1 MSFVDVCRVE
11 ADECTAF
18 DGEARSGDV
27 IGLVEDESSSVTSFL
42 SLECSAVDHYGSVSA
57 VGVRTLYV
65 DCCVA
70 GAVCS
75 LAYIVGSAVD
85 CEVSA
90 VLDNERIVGGYAFA
104 VDLHF
109 SCVAVHVAEL
119 LTVKVQC
126 AGHTKRN
133 GDTC

>member
-1 MSFVDVCRVE
+1 M
-11 ADECTAF
+11 
-18 DGEARSGDV
+18 
-27 IGLVEDESSSVTSFL
+27 
-42 SLECSAVDHYGSVSA
+42 
-57 VGVRTLYV
+57 YV

-90 VLDNERIVGGYAFA
+90 VLDNDRIVGGDAFA
-104 VDLHF
+104 VDLTVSF
-109 SCVAVHVAEL
+109 DGQISAYLKCGFVSCVAVHVAEL